1 MINNYSLD
9 SQLNP
14 HKARIEG
21 AGSLLLSALIRQKQS
36 IENSADS
43 SQREP
48 FLTGLHAQQERS

>member
-1 MINNYSLD
+1 MINNDSLY

-21 AGSLLLSALIRQKQS
+21 AAGLLLTALIRQKQS
-36 IENSADS
+36 IENSTDS
-43 SQREP
+43 SQIEP